1 MPHRVTQRGN
11 RRLPLFFCDDDGC
24 EYLGLLADA
33 MARAKTRCLAWCLMD
48 NHVHLVLVPTDED
61 GLRATLGEAHRRYT
75 RMVNFREG
83 WRGHLFQGRFASYPM
98 NDGHLMAAVRY
109 IENNPVAARM
119 VEQAEDW
126 PWSSARSHVM
136 RRRTPL
142 DPLTEVEAL
151 IAAAPNWRSMLRHGL
166 EAGGIGEEG
175 EDVADLIEAR
185 LRTGRPL
192 AAQDWIERQEAA
204 TGRRMRPAKPGPK
217 STAPSPNGA
226 TSRKYAST
234 PNS

>member
-1 MPHRVTQRGN
+1 MSIVHRI
-11 RRLPLFFCDDDGC
+11 
-24 EYLGLLADA
+24 A
-33 MARAKTRCLAWCLMD
+33 
-48 NHVHLVLVPTDED
+48 
-61 GLRATLGEAHRRYT
+61 GEAPL
-75 RMVNFREG
+75 E
-83 WRGHLFQGRFASYPM
+83 Q
-98 NDGHLMAAVRY
+98 
-109 IENNPVAARM
+109 VAA
-119 VEQAEDW
+119 
-126 PWSSARSHVM
+126 
-136 RRRTPL
+136 
-142 DPLTEVEAL
+142 VEAL